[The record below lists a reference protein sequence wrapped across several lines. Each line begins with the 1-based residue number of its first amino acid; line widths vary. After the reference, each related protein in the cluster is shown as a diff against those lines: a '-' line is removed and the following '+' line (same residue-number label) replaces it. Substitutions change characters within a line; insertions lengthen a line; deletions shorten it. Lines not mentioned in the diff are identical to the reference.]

1 MVKPEPERGD
11 LQEDDD
17 SMVKPRSASDPAS
30 LEDAADGQSRRDS
43 TPTSPLRPLHISMP
57 PSLTQQGDS
66 GPTSPS
72 QAVTAEIEIARP
84 RATVKP
90 SLLDVLPGQLLPPPS
105 GKQTRDGWTPTNKF
119 IYQASPRQNDM
130 SPETLSSPPSSPEEE
145 TPTSPLSPDNRKTP
159 SPPPSPTEEVE
170 KEELP
175 KEDPGKGVVFRAN
188 RKSGERP
195 RSTGDVKSSNHSEPS
210 SPRTPEDDKSQSSVS
225 SEGRKE
231 PPPPPPRNKKGHSRS
246 SSLDLNKLFASKAK
260 ENKGIKNFFL
270 YVDNLY
276 IWSVKCPRFE

>member
-1 MVKPEPERGD
+1 
-11 LQEDDD
+11 
-17 SMVKPRSASDPAS
+17 
-30 LEDAADGQSRRDS
+30 
-43 TPTSPLRPLHISMP
+43 MP
-57 PSLTQQGDS
+57 PSVTQQGES

-72 QAVTAEIEIARP
+72 QVVTAEIEIARP

-105 GKQTRDGWTPTNKF
+105 GNQTRDGWTPTNKF
-119 IYQASPRQNDM
+119 IYQASPHQNDM

-159 SPPPSPTEEVE
+159 SPPPLPTEEVE

-175 KEDPGKGVVFRAN
+175 KEDPEKGVVFRAN

-195 RSTGDVKSSNHSEPS
+195 RSTGDVKSSIHSEPS
-210 SPRTPEDDKSQSSVS
+210 SPRSPGDDKSESSVS
-225 SEGRKE
+225 SEGRKD

-260 ENKGIKNFFL
+260 ENKGIKNFSFCML
-270 YVDNLY
+270 ITNIPTQLNV
-276 IWSVKCPRFE
+276 